1 VGKKKRRLLSPKF
14 ANWRKANGIESKRGV
29 IEIDMSSGQ
38 EISEEETVEVVTNT
52 TPEETVEE
60 VVVPTPE
67 PQLQTIQ
74 VEEEK
79 VNGLKETKTTRS
91 RKKSTTTTKKETTT
105 KKSTTTRRRR
115 TSKAKT
121 TTSDI

>member
-1 VGKKKRRLLSPKF
+1 
-14 ANWRKANGIESKRGV
+14 
-29 IEIDMSSGQ
+29 MSLAQ

-60 VVVPTPE
+60 VFVPTPE

-79 VNGLKETKTTRS
+79 VNGLKETKTTALAR
-91 RKKSTTTTKKETTT
+91 RVPLQPERNHNKKVYNNLS
-105 KKSTTTRRRR
+105 
-115 TSKAKT
+115 
-121 TTSDI
+121 